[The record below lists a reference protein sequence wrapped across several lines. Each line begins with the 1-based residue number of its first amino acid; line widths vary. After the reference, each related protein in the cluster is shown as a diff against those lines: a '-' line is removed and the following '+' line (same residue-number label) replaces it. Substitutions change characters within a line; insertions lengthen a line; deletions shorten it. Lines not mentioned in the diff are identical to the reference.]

1 MSAAATGRRLK
12 RHTRPP
18 EINLAEYRIR
28 SEQVL
33 SGFTHECQIA
43 A

>member
-1 MSAAATGRRLK
+1 MVAFVYGPGMSAAAADRRLK

-28 SEQVL
+28 
-33 SGFTHECQIA
+33 
-43 A
+43 